1 MNKILYCVLGLLLL
15 AGCSKDEDAP
25 AMPMPKQGQY
35 VAEYGNV
42 TAAVSIGTQVTITVY
57 TDRRYTYQDTRT
69 GGHPSG
75 SWPDYTYAF
84 ADNGSGAELIMHCSF
99 TDPQNFTAASTSGI
113 LPATL
118 HFRHDSRVLDANG
131 DGVLD

>member
-1 MNKILYCVLGLLLL
+1 MNKILYCIFVLLLL

-25 AMPMPKQGQY
+25 ARPKQGQY
-35 VAEYGNV
+35 VAEAGNV
-42 TAAVSIGTQVTITVY
+42 TAAVSIGAQVTITVY

-84 ADNGSGAELIMHCSF
+84 ADNGSGDELVLRCSF
-99 TDPQNFTAASTSGI
+99 TDPRNFTATSTSGI

-131 DGVLD
+131 DGILD

>member
-1 MNKILYCVLGLLLL
+1 MKRILFGLLAALML
-15 AGCSKDEDAP
+15 AGCSSDDAP
-25 AMPMPKQGQY
+25 AMPKQGQY

-42 TAAVSIGTQVTITVY
+42 TAAVSIGAQVTITVY
-57 TDRRYTYQDTRT
+57 TDRCYTYQDTRT

-75 SWPDYTYAF
+75 SWPDYTYSF
-84 ADNGSGAELIMHCSF
+84 ADNGSGAELILRCSF
-99 TDPQNFTAASTSGI
+99 TDPQNFTATSASEI

>member
-1 MNKILYCVLGLLLL
+1 MNKILYCLFALLLL

-25 AMPMPKQGQY
+25 VMPKQGQY
-35 VAEYGNV
+35 VAEAANI

-75 SWPDYTYAF
+75 SWPDYIYAF
-84 ADNGSGAELIMHCSF
+84 ADNDSGAELILRCSF
-99 TDPQNFTAASTSGI
+99 ADPQNFTATSTSGI

-118 HFRHDSRVLDANG
+118 HFRHDNRVLDANG
-131 DGVLD
+131 DGILD